1 MKIKFKTYINLH
13 KTGKYTRRDVL
24 KSLAKKKNMA
34 MENIP
39 DECFPDM
46 KDMYTDVV
54 QQFNNIKNDLLKEY
68 DNIMHE
74 NLQEKDIIEKIKQS
88 TNKQILF
95 CLFREQNCDNQVWRM
110 LQKIE

>member
-1 MKIKFKTYINLH
+1 
-13 KTGKYTRRDVL
+13 
-24 KSLAKKKNMA
+24 

-39 DECFPDM
+39 DDCYPDL

-68 DNIMHE
+68 ANIIHG
-74 NLQEKDIIEKIKQS
+74 NLQEKDIIEKIKQY

-95 CLFREQNCDNQVWRM
+95 YSLRGQNCDNQVWRRM
-110 LQKIE
+110 LQQIE